1 MAIQKRKWKTAN
13 GIKTAWAYMFD
24 APGSTRENR
33 KQVFEG
39 GFASKKEA
47 QDAEAE
53 RRMKEQRA
61 FALQKETPAAVP
73 GTLSGLLKEFFDQ
86 HGEKTLGLKT
96 LKRYREMA
104 DYLDADLLKMEIPK
118 IRPLHLSREW
128 NRLLTSGGRGRKAG
142 KPLSRKTVRN
152 IAGVLSS
159 AYTRGIRWGIA
170 DVNPVPASEPPVPKK
185 KESVALTV
193 EQTEE
198 LISKATAPWGMD
210 VFLELDAATGARR
223 GELLGLQWS
232 DLDKNRLMIGRSLS
246 QVGQQVFL
254 KEPKNKKFRVVTIP
268 ASALKKLQAHR
279 KAQQPQREHFGESY
293 QGDFIFCNPDGSP
306 LKPDTVSASV
316 SLLFRNLKLPKGASL
331 HTLRHTHGS
340 HLLAAGVPLTDV
352 SKRLGH
358 VNPHVT
364 ATVYAHALPGRD
376 DLAAAA
382 WEKFQNEGRRKESLV
397 SKPARAPKGRKA
409 AASKS

>member
-1 MAIQKRKWKTAN
+1 MAIRKRKWKTAQ
-13 GIKTAWAYMFD
+13 GVQTAWSYVFD

-33 KQVFEG
+33 KQIFES
-39 GFASKKEA
+39 GFESKKEA
-47 QDAEAE
+47 TDAEVA
-53 RRMKEQRA
+53 RRIKEQRDFELRKA
-61 FALQKETPAAVP
+61 TPAAVP
-73 GTLSGLLKEFFDQ
+73 GTLSGLLKEFFSE
-86 HGEKTLGLKT
+86 HGAKSLAPKTLQ
-96 LKRYREMA
+96 RYREMA
-104 DYLDADLLKMEIPK
+104 EYLDSELLAMPIPAIK
-118 IRPLHLSREW
+118 PLHLSREW

-152 IAGVLSS
+152 IAGLVSS
-159 AYTRGIRWGIA
+159 AYTRGLRWGIA
-170 DVNPVPASEPPVPKK
+170 EINPVEASEPPIPKK
-185 KESVALTV
+185 KEGIALSV
-193 EQTEE
+193 EQQEQ
-198 LISKATAPWGMD
+198 LIAGASAPWGMD

-223 GELLGLQWS
+223 GELLGLQWT
-232 DLDKNRLMIGRSLS
+232 DLQGNQLMIGHSLS

-254 KEPKNKKFRVVTIP
+254 KEPKNKKFREITIP
-268 ASALKKLQAHR
+268 PTALKKLQAHR
-279 KAQQPQREHFGESY
+279 KKQQPQREHFGDSY

-364 ATVYAHALPGRD
+364 ATVYAHALAGRD
-376 DLAAAA
+376 DLAATA
-382 WEKFQNEGRRKESLV
+382 WEKFQKD
-397 SKPARAPKGRKA
+397 SKPVKPSRAR
-409 AASKS
+409 KSA

>member
-1 MAIQKRKWKTAN
+1 MAIRKRKWKTAQ
-13 GIKTAWAYMFD
+13 GVQTAWSYVFD

-33 KQVFEG
+33 KQIFES
-39 GFASKKEA
+39 GFETKKEA
-47 QDAEAE
+47 TDAEVA
-53 RRMKEQRA
+53 RRIKEQRD
-61 FALQKETPAAVP
+61 FEIGKMTPSEVP
-73 GTLSGLLKEFFDQ
+73 GTLAGLLKEFFIQ
-86 HGEKTLGLKT
+86 HGEKSLAAKT
-96 LKRYREMA
+96 
-104 DYLDADLLKMEIPK
+104 
-118 IRPLHLSREW
+118 LHLSREW

-152 IAGVLSS
+152 IAGVVSS
-159 AYTRGIRWGIA
+159 AYTRGMRWGIA
-170 DVNPVPASEPPVPKK
+170 EVNPVEASEPPVPKK
-185 KESVALTV
+185 KEGIALTV
-193 EQTEE
+193 EQQEQ
-198 LISKATAPWGMD
+198 LIAGATAPWGMD

-223 GELLGLQWS
+223 GELLGLQWT
-232 DLDKNRLMIGRSLS
+232 DLQGTQLMIGRSLS

-254 KEPKNKKFRVVTIP
+254 KEPKNKKFRVITIP
-268 ASALKKLQAHR
+268 PTALKKMQAHR
-279 KAQQPQREHFGESY
+279 KAQQPQRDHFGESY
-293 QGDFIFCNPDGSP
+293 QGDYIFCNPDGSP

-316 SLLFRNLKLPKGASL
+316 SLLFRTLKLPKGASL

-382 WEKFQNEGRRKESLV
+382 WEKFQKDAKPAKGQRRRKS
-397 SKPARAPKGRKA
+397 A
-409 AASKS
+409 

>member
-1 MAIQKRKWKTAN
+1 MAVYKRKWKSAHGVQTN
-13 GIKTAWAYMFD
+13 WYYVFD
-24 APGSTRENR
+24 APGSTRDNR
-33 KQVFEG
+33 RQILKS
-39 GFASKKEA
+39 GFTSKKEA

-53 RRMKEQRA
+53 RRIEEQRA
-61 FALQKETPAAVP
+61 FSLQKATPAEVP
-73 GTLSGLLKEFFDQ
+73 GTLAGLLKEFFSE
-86 HGEKTLGLKT
+86 HGAKSLAPKTLQ
-96 LKRYREMA
+96 RYKEMA
-104 DYLDADLLKMEIPK
+104 EYLDADLLAMQIPAIK
-118 IRPLHLSREW
+118 PLHLSREW
-128 NRLLTSGGRGRKAG
+128 NRLLDRGGKGRKEG

-152 IAGVLSS
+152 IAGLVSS
-159 AYTRGIRWGIA
+159 AYTRGLRWGIA
-170 DVNPVPASEPPVPKK
+170 EVNPVEASEPPIPKK
-185 KESVALTV
+185 KESIALTV
-193 EQTEE
+193 EQQEQ
-198 LISKATAPWGMD
+198 LIEGATAPWGMD

-223 GELLGLQWS
+223 GELLGLQWP
-232 DLDKNRLMIGRSLS
+232 DVQGKQLMIGRSLS

-254 KEPKNKKFRVVTIP
+254 KEPKNKKYR
-268 ASALKKLQAHR
+268 A
-279 KAQQPQREHFGESY
+279 HFGDSY
-293 QGDFIFCNPDGSP
+293 QGDYIFCNPDGSP

-382 WEKFQNEGRRKESLV
+382 WGKFQRDG
-397 SKPARAPKGRKA
+397 KPPRHKRLARSQLQNPKMCEQV
-409 AASKS
+409 